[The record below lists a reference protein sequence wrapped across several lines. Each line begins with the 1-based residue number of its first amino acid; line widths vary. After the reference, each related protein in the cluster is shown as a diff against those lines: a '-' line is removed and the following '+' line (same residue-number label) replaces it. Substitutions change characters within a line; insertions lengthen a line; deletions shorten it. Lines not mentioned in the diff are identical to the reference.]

1 MNSNP
6 FAAGSGIDFTFG
18 GALNN
23 LPEGVDRSKAF
34 EMLMNDALAN
44 KRSKENTAELRELL
58 EYAGSPE
65 RQQRIL
71 DMTRDFQN
79 KQMAEAGKYK
89 ALFGLPKQIMNAF
102 TIPAA
107 IAATGDIAAAN
118 TLATAGANM
127 GSLYTK
133 IQPMQVGIPTV
144 NYGFSS

>member
-1 MNSNP
+1 MNANP
-6 FAAGSGIDFTFG
+6 FAAGSGGGIDFGT
-18 GALNN
+18 ALNMPKLISDSAKTDSTAN
-23 LPEGVDRSKAF
+23 VSDF
-34 EMLMNDALAN
+34 QALLNVFAD
-44 KRSKENTAELRELL
+44 
-58 EYAGSPE
+58 PE
-65 RQQRIL
+65 RKQQIL

-127 GSLYTK
+127 GSLYTRV
-133 IQPMQVGIPTV
+133 QPMQVNTPTV
-144 NYGFSS
+144 NYGFSR

>member
-1 MNSNP
+1 MNANP
-6 FAAGSGIDFTFG
+6 FAAGSGGGIDFGT
-18 GALNN
+18 ALNMPKLISDSAKTDSTAN
-23 LPEGVDRSKAF
+23 VSDF
-34 EMLMNDALAN
+34 QALLNVFAD
-44 KRSKENTAELRELL
+44 
-58 EYAGSPE
+58 PE
-65 RQQRIL
+65 RKQQIL

-127 GSLYTK
+127 GSLYTRV
-133 IQPMQVGIPTV
+133 QPMQVGIPTV
-144 NYGFSS
+144 NYGFGK

>member
-6 FAAGSGIDFTFG
+6 FAAGSGG
-18 GALNN
+18 
-23 LPEGVDRSKAF
+23 GVDFGTAMTMPKLISDSAAT
-34 EMLMNDALAN
+34 DSTAN
-44 KRSKENTAELRELL
+44 VSDFQSLL
-58 EYAGSPE
+58 NFFSDPE

-71 DMTRDFQN
+71 DMTSDFQN

-127 GSLYTK
+127 GSMYTK
-133 IQPMQVGIPTV
+133 VQPMQVGIPTV
-144 NYGFSS
+144 NYGFSR

>member
-6 FAAGSGIDFTFG
+6 FAAGSGG
-18 GALNN
+18 
-23 LPEGVDRSKAF
+23 GVDFGTAMTMPKLISDSAAT
-34 EMLMNDALAN
+34 DSTAN
-44 KRSKENTAELRELL
+44 VSDFQSLL
-58 EYAGSPE
+58 NFFSDPE

-71 DMTRDFQN
+71 DMTSDFQN

-144 NYGFSS
+144 NYGFSR

>member
-1 MNSNP
+1 MNANP
-6 FAAGSGIDFTFG
+6 FAAGSGGGIDF
-18 GALNN
+18 GAAMTMPKLISDSAKTDSTNS
-23 LPEGVDRSKAF
+23 GSDF
-34 EMLMNDALAN
+34 QALIN
-44 KRSKENTAELRELL
+44 ILSD
-58 EYAGSPE
+58 PE

-71 DMTRDFQN
+71 DMTSDFQS

-127 GSLYTK
+127 GSMYTK
-133 IQPMQVGIPTV
+133 VQPTQVGIPTV
-144 NYGFSS
+144 NYGFSR

>member
-1 MNSNP
+1 MNANP
-6 FAAGSGIDFTFG
+6 FAAGSGGGIDF
-18 GALNN
+18 GAAMTMPKLISDSAAPDSTAN
-23 LPEGVDRSKAF
+23 VSDF
-34 EMLMNDALAN
+34 QALIN
-44 KRSKENTAELRELL
+44 VLTD
-58 EYAGSPE
+58 PE
-65 RQQRIL
+65 RKQQIL

-127 GSLYTK
+127 GSMYTRV
-133 IQPMQVGIPTV
+133 QPMQVGIPTV
-144 NYGFSS
+144 NYGFGK

>member
-1 MNSNP
+1 MNVNP
-6 FAAGSGIDFTFG
+6 FAAGSGGGIDFGT
-18 GALNN
+18 ALNMPKLISDSAKTDSTAN
-23 LPEGVDRSKAF
+23 VSDF
-34 EMLMNDALAN
+34 QALLNVFAD
-44 KRSKENTAELRELL
+44 
-58 EYAGSPE
+58 PE
-65 RQQRIL
+65 RKQRIL